1 MGIDFGWANQGG
13 QGQGQQPQSPQ
24 DWGHFGDHGGDAGQN
39 WNEGDWRRAQ
49 QLAGQG
55 LSGDQITAALQA
67 DRDRAYHAGIA
78 NSFRSDAQRA
88 GAAPAAGKFKNFY
101 IDPVTGAMQVYDGT
115 AWNPV
120 AAGTDYYSQF
130 DESIQRAHPKDWFSS
145 QMEQAS
151 GRTPE
156 FDPTTGTY
164 HFRDSAGAWQD
175 SSVADIYSKLSP
187 YQQSLHSKD
196 WYQDQATQASDSYNN
211 MQRRQLDS
219 RVGDA
224 QRFGNMSTPQYRYPA
239 GGI

>member
-1 MGIDFGWANQGG
+1 MAINFGWQNPPPTGTPGANWNWVGGAGGAGG
-13 QGQGQQPQSPQ
+13 QWVDSNYMYDAAGRQLSQQESAGWRNHDQS
-24 DWGHFGDHGGDAGQN
+24 
-39 WNEGDWRRAQ
+39 RATRAAITNANN
-49 QLAGQG
+49 QLAA
-55 LSGDQITAALQA
+55 SSTT
-67 DRDRAYHAGIA
+67 
-78 NSFRSDAQRA
+78 
-88 GAAPAAGKFKNFY
+88 AAGKFKNFY
-101 IDPVTGAMQVYDGT
+101 IDPVTGSMQVYDGT
-115 AWNPV
+115 AWKPV

-151 GRTPE
+151 DRTPE
-156 FDPTTGTY
+156 FDPATGTY